1 MQLEDS
7 LWNSLTDM
15 HIKTPMGVTAENLA
29 VKYNLTREEVDK
41 FALQSQQR
49 WAQGLLYNTKYM
61 ASYAESTENKFNL
74 KLNVTL

>member
-1 MQLEDS
+1 
-7 LWNSLTDM
+7 M

-49 WAQGLLYNTKYM
+49 WAQG
-61 ASYAESTENKFNL
+61 EG
-74 KLNVTL
+74 